1 MRWERMLV
9 TGGSLVLSGHQL
21 ILKTPGPAGPGVE
34 DVTWWS
40 DSQVS
45 TFLERFALGGFS
57 RTGTEGQQL
66 ARHLSGRRRPPWATA
81 EVATAV
87 DPGQF
92 SRRVLDLLAQSPQSF
107 RAAWEV
113 EVALPE
119 VRLSRGGEV
128 LATLRCASAAVVD
141 LHGDR
146 PDAAL
151 VSYAAL
157 RLSAARGVDLVL
169 RTHASGEHAGRVSDP
184 AAGQTQLRLLGVELP
199 LSPALDWFPIH
210 LLGLSGDL
218 RSQRKEGV
226 TIIDF

>member
-21 ILKTPGPAGPGVE
+21 ILKTPGPAGSGVE

-87 DPGQF
+87 DPGHF

-107 RAAWEV
+107 GAAWEV

-119 VRLSRGGEV
+119 VRLSRSGEV
-128 LATLRCASAAVVD
+128 VATLRCASASAVD
-141 LHGDR
+141 LHSDR